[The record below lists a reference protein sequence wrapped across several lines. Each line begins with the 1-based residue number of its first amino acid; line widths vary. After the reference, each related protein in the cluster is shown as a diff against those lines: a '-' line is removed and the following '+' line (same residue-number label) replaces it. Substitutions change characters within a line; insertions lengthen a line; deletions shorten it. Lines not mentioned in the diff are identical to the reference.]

1 MKTITREGIKRIIG
15 PVSGS
20 GGSRGAGGG
29 DISLAGLASEAW
41 VEENYISKA
50 FFNRLFT
57 IHSASGVIDPNDP
70 DEEQTID
77 SIEALVGFW
86 TEQYVSALG
95 QNSGGG
101 GGGGGGGVTLNQP
114 LEAINNAGLSAPTT
128 AGTMLV
134 WYNGSWTY
142 SPGARLQ
149 IAGINSTGTVQVSSS
164 VTANSFIKTGGT
176 SNMFLKADGSVDT
189 NTYASEAWVSQHYV
203 SIQFF
208 ETLFNAI
215 NAQGV
220 KVNANSITGIDSIKA
235 MFGLWTERYLSA
247 LGQNSGGG
255 GGGGVT
261 LNQPLEGINNAG
273 LSAPSGSGIL
283 LVYSNGVWRYS
294 SNTSIFTT
302 GITIQG
308 NATAAGYF
316 SANSFIKTGGTS
328 QQILLADGSV
338 MSVSDI
344 PTGIGAAT
352 TSKLGLVKVANG
364 YGQAVAIQ
372 STGQNTSRNYGLQ
385 IDSDGKAFVYV
396 PWEVPTLI
404 SAFTNDAGYTTN
416 IGTVTGISIGGSTP
430 YSPSNGVVSLP
441 AYPSK
446 VSDLTNDEGYTS
458 NIGTVTGISIGGSTP
473 YSPSNGVVSLPAYP
487 SDTKN
492 TAGATAYQNTK
503 LYLIGSTSYDVAN
516 AQTYTNSGCYI
527 GTDNCLYSDGSKVL
541 TSINALSTRNFIA
554 GDGNW
559 TVYSPYTTNVDLNS
573 YYLRLSGGTVSGAV
587 KILQIHIGNTNELNG
602 IDQNGNYNSNIHLNW
617 RSTGYTSLSVG
628 GGYVGLRKSSPGAPV
643 DISGGVRVNG
653 RVYGAGDDEGILIER
668 TNNGYASLILGSS
681 NGERSVFALGS
692 TTGEVYWRYNNGSTN
707 YNIYHPAKG
716 GTIALTSDIVK
727 NTAGATQYPNQ
738 KLYIVGAKDFDVAS
752 SQTYINSAVYIGT
765 DNCLYSNGSKVI
777 TSANTVTCSFQNSY
791 NVNSI
796 YDIGVYGITSGSNL
810 PTGSQY
816 GDLFCMPYRK
826 ATGNSTPDFGTQ
838 IFIPNGDDTSYP
850 NSMWFRTSL
859 SASWNN
865 WQMVVA
871 MDSSNKNVYMGK
883 LTISTERSNSVYF
896 TTSNQNATFD
906 IGSATAIYG
915 KKFQDTSDIRKKDI
929 TDNINLNLSVISQA
943 PIFNFTWKDYP
954 GTRPSVGTSAQ
965 YWEKVLPYAVSE
977 APDGYLAMD
986 YGATALAAAVMT
998 ARKVEEHEQRIAEL
1012 ERENKVLWNM
1022 IATLKAS

>member
-149 IAGINSTGTVQVSSS
+149 IGGINSTGTLQVSSS

-220 KVNANSITGIDSIKA
+220 KVNANSTTGIDSIKA

-352 TSKLGLVKVANG
+352 TSTLGLVKVANG

-446 VSDLTNDEGYTS
+446 VSDLTNDAGYTS

-492 TAGATAYQNTK
+492 TAGATAYQNAK

-527 GTDNCLYSDGSKVL
+527 GTDNCLYSNGSKVL
-541 TSINALSTRNFIA
+541 TATSIPINLTVKTSFNSCLPSTINQVQFFKGTDGQTGPSGGGDGFAIGFSWGSDYPNIGTQLFIDCDDTGVVATRNRKNDGTWNSWRKLALASDYLPLTGGTMSGSIEIASSEWTFLKVSRDNRGYSTIGGVDGYGTYFAHTNNNTTTYMYLLA
-554 GDGNW
+554 GDGL
-559 TVYSPYTTNVDLNS
+559 TVHGNIKKY
-573 YYLRLSGGTVSGAV
+573 GGTSSQFLKADG
-587 KILQIHIGNTNELNG
+587 
-602 IDQNGNYNSNIHLNW
+602 
-617 RSTGYTSLSVG
+617 SV
-628 GGYVGLRKSSPGAPV
+628 
-643 DISGGVRVNG
+643 D
-653 RVYGAGDDEGILIER
+653 
-668 TNNGYASLILGSS
+668 
-681 NGERSVFALGS
+681 
-692 TTGEVYWRYNNGSTN
+692 STN
-707 YNIYHPAKG
+707 YAII
-716 GTIALTSDIVK
+716 T
-727 NTAGATQYPNQ
+727 GATQRPNNV
-738 KLYIVGAKDFDVAS
+738 LYLVGSSAFDS
-752 SQTYINSAVYIGT
+752 TYSQTYTNSGCYIGA
-765 DNCLYSNGSKVI
+765 DNCLYSNGSKVMTAASGYLPI
-777 TSANTVTCSFQNSY
+777 TGGNLTGTLYTKDILPDGSPNIGSSNLYYNNGYINRCYFRHIDSRDVANNILYIQYYSKGNTVIPYGT
-791 NVNSI
+791 VG
-796 YDIGVYGITSGSNL
+796 IGLEYPSTDYKLDVAGKIRIGSMGIS
-810 PTGSQY
+810 
-816 GDLFCMPYRK
+816 
-826 ATGNSTPDFGTQ
+826 
-838 IFIPNGDDTSYP
+838 
-850 NSMWFRTSL
+850 
-859 SASWNN
+859 
-865 WQMVVA
+865 
-871 MDSSNKNVYMGK
+871 
-883 LTISTERSNSVYF
+883 ERSNSVYF
-896 TTSNQNATFD
+896 MTSNQNATFD

-915 KKFQDTSDIRKKDI
+915 KLFQNTSDIRKKDI
-929 TDNINLNLSVISQA
+929 TDYIDLNLTVISQA

-998 ARKVEEHEQRIAEL
+998 ARKVEEHERRIAEL

-1022 IATLKAS
+1022 IVTLKAS